1 MKGTDGI
8 ILHLEE
14 MVKFRGQKIKSIKV
28 GKNYIIILR
37 RCDSAN

>member
-14 MVKFRGQKIKSIKV
+14 MEKFCGQKIKSIKV
-28 GKNYIIILR
+28 GKIIL
-37 RCDSAN
+37 